1 MTPNQ
6 IFKKYL
12 LISGALLTLSA
23 GAFAATSTGNGSTG
37 TPVSAAARFDN
48 SITINEKLLQSFK
61 QTFPDAEQVKWMEAE
76 DKYTVN
82 FKEKGI
88 LTKIEYDKE
97 GNFLSSLRYYT
108 EKNLPINI
116 LCRLQKKYAD
126 KKVFGVT
133 EMATETSVEYYI
145 KLEDDNSWMTV
156 RSGVDGN
163 LQVVEKYKKAS

>member
-1 MTPNQ
+1 MAPNQ
-6 IFKKYL
+6 FIRKYF
-12 LISGALLTLSA
+12 LITGALLTLSA
-23 GAFAATSTGNGSTG
+23 GVFAATSTGNGTDASS
-37 TPVSAAARFDN
+37 TPVSVN
-48 SITINEKLLQSFK
+48 SDITINEKLLQTFK

-108 EKNLPINI
+108 EKNLPVNI